1 MRSRVCIVAAACV
14 FGAIAVAITGCSKSA
29 EFSKE
34 ELEQLKQAQQGRR
47 TEMPPEGRKMM
58 EDIAAGRMKPGPPP
72 PDVGQ
77 PGPKLGPSAPGRPP
91 QGAPSGQR

>member
-1 MRSRVCIVAAACV
+1 MWNRVGMIAATCV
-14 FGAIAVAITGCSKSA
+14 TLGMLAALPGCSKSS

-34 ELEQLKQAQQGRR
+34 ELEQLKQAQQGKR

-77 PGPKLGPSAPGRPP
+77 PGPKLGPMAPPQPGRP
-91 QGAPSGQR
+91 

>member
-1 MRSRVCIVAAACV
+1 MWNRVGMVAATCV
-14 FGAIAVAITGCSKSA
+14 TLGMLAVLQGCSKSS

-34 ELEQLKQAQQGRR
+34 ELEQLKQAQQGKR

-77 PGPKLGPSAPGRPP
+77 PGPKLGPMAPPQPGRP
-91 QGAPSGQR
+91 